1 MTAGPLQPYSN
12 CPHACIRTHTYIY
25 IHIYEKRKRDRERER
40 ESATDTYVHIYI
52 CIQTYVSMCVYID
65 SYYRGVYL
73 RLYIHM
79 YVYMFVY
86 LRKFVHFLHTQL
98 CYKKWES
105 ICCATWACYLS
116 TCSSEQTGMEFRKLE
131 HGLRMTS
138 GILVMVVVAAWTTA
152 VAGLL
157 MFSCAGGGAGE
168 GSDGCFFCRCFSW

>member
-1 MTAGPLQPYSN
+1 
-12 CPHACIRTHTYIY
+12 
-25 IHIYEKRKRDRERER
+25 
-40 ESATDTYVHIYI
+40 
-52 CIQTYVSMCVYID
+52 
-65 SYYRGVYL
+65 
-73 RLYIHM
+73 M

-168 GSDGCFFCRCFSW
+168 GSDGCFFLPLLFLVMSSSTRCHYVSEYYVRFIRFVLSSVWLPTLSLTSCLSVSVGGAAELHLPL